1 MKLTLGIDIGT
12 GFCTATFCKDG
23 NEMLSAFPDEADGMI
38 PTFIVCNKNN
48 KNDIHFG
55 LDAVDKI
62 AKDSANLYF
71 KIAPSL
77 KEALRKNRDEVV
89 VDVNTIRNPE
99 NRPKIDT
106 MSVAS
111 GFFKYIFTHIKSCL
125 DNKMPNAEISK
136 IALCYPNNK
145 DGESVQYKS
154 KLVSQ
159 IVSAYEECFHKR
171 IEDKNIIVNSEAS
184 YAGIILAN
192 MRNVGD
198 GETAL
203 IVDVGAGTT
212 DIALV
217 QCRTDKSEIK
227 YDWSFKFGGNIV
239 DNILEKGF
247 GLREGTT
254 PAQMIKYKNWFLQLG
269 NDEVREQIPGKYKKN
284 ELEKK
289 RLDIFN
295 KYITNNE
302 EYELGKRYQNTLQ
315 EIKDT
320 LIDALP
326 GYIKLDNEFKVVFTG
341 GSYESP
347 GVGEAVKEALQ
358 RIGLNEALIKFTV
371 LANTDWAETRKI
383 NNENFM
389 SVAATMVAYEA
400 IKREDNILSDTLVGY
415 ISPKVGAECILA
427 VKCRQRT
434 GGIIF
439 FHKLTDD
446 EPKSGIQEVR
456 IKGKFYTIGY
466 TQPDGRADNF
476 IGIPREDLYFLKV
489 AENLKNVE
497 DVSYC
502 VDENDSKIGYIK
514 STDGSNEKGKKYTI
528 FKAGDLDVISICFK
542 PKYMPD
548 GQDGGEAIIC
558 DKNDNEITVPADNK
572 RWCYNLI
579 AKYDYSLT
587 AGYDEEMQISY
598 KQVADTD

>member
-12 GFCTATFCKDG
+12 GFCTATVCVDEK
-23 NEMLSAFPDEADGMI
+23 NMLSAFPDEARDDMI
-38 PTFIVCNKNN
+38 PTFIVCNCNN
-48 KNDIHFG
+48 QNDIHFG

-77 KEALRKNRDEVV
+77 KEALRRNRDEVV

-99 NRPKIDT
+99 KRPKIDT

-125 DNKMPNAEISK
+125 NSKIPNAEISK

-159 IVSAYEECFHKR
+159 IVSAYEECFCKH
-171 IEDKNIIVNSEAS
+171 IEHKNIIVNSEAS
-184 YAGIILAN
+184 YAGMILAN

-217 QCRTDKSEIK
+217 RCSMGNSQIEA
-227 YDWSFKFGGNIV
+227 DWSFKFGGNIV

-247 GLREGTT
+247 DLRKGTT
-254 PAQMIKYKNWFLQLG
+254 PTQMIKYKNWFLQLG

-302 EYELGKRYQNTLQ
+302 EYELGKKYQDTLQ

-326 GYIKLDNEFKVVFTG
+326 RYIKLDKEFKVVFTG
-341 GSYESP
+341 GSYELP
-347 GVGEAVKEALQ
+347 GVSETVKKALQ
-358 RIGLNEALIKFTV
+358 SIGLNEALIKFTV
-371 LANTDWAETRKI
+371 LANTDWAKTRKI

-389 SVAATMVAYEA
+389 SVAAAMVAYEA
-400 IKREDNILSDTLVGY
+400 VKREDNILSDTLVGY

-427 VKCRQRT
+427 VKCKRT
-434 GGIIF
+434 NGDIIF
-439 FHKLTDD
+439 FKLTDD
-446 EPKSGIQEVR
+446 KPKSGIQEVQ
-456 IKGKFYTIGY
+456 IKGKLYTIDN
-466 TQPDGRADNF
+466 TQPDGKADKF
-476 IGIPREDLYFLKV
+476 IGIPRGDLYFLKV
-489 AENLKNVE
+489 AENLENGH
-497 DVSYC
+497 DTSYC

-514 STDGSNEKGKKYTI
+514 STNGVNEKGKKYTI
-528 FKAGDLDVISICFK
+528 SQAGNLDVISICFK
-542 PKYMPD
+542 PKYMSD

-558 DKNDNEITVPADNK
+558 DENDNEITVPADNK